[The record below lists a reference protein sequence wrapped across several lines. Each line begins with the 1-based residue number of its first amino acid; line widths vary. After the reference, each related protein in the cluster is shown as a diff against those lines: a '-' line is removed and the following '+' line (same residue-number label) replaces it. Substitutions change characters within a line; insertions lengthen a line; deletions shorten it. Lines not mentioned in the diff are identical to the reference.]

1 MCLSLDCYDDDDDDD
16 DEEEQISMLS
26 PMLLPATRE
35 LIRR

>member
-26 PMLLPATRE
+26 PMLLPARRE